1 MDNIDE
7 SDELGYFDSLVVKA
21 YPHVQAYAFINIG
34 LLVATIGAFI
44 FLAHDFGEAAR
55 IANIV
60 IAAALAAAFVA
71 TLICTTFSGFVG
83 VVVLDGEGASQKRWG
98 KTIKWRW
105 EDITD
110 IACTTHC
117 PWMLRGQVVYPK
129 FRLRCSAHD
138 KVLVFTWNK
147 DVDKYFTELCTKEEI
162 NAKFK
167 ELLSACDYNY
177 PGRFDNNNVTKNEEA
192 ERNMA
197 ASIRTFRINSL
208 SLACLAVAGLILL
221 LATDIAEWILI
232 VVLFAGIAINL
243 AVNLIIWLV
252 KRSKNK

>member
-1 MDNIDE
+1 M
-7 SDELGYFDSLVVKA
+7 
-21 YPHVQAYAFINIG
+21 
-34 LLVATIGAFI
+34 
-44 FLAHDFGEAAR
+44 
-55 IANIV
+55 
-60 IAAALAAAFVA
+60 
-71 TLICTTFSGFVG
+71 
-83 VVVLDGEGASQKRWG
+83 
-98 KTIKWRW
+98 
-105 EDITD
+105 
-110 IACTTHC
+110 
-117 PWMLRGQVVYPK
+117 
-129 FRLRCSAHD
+129 
-138 KVLVFTWNK
+138 
-147 DVDKYFTELCTKEEI
+147 
-162 NAKFK
+162 
-167 ELLSACDYNY
+167 LSACDYNY